1 MDRQTESYHFKA
13 ISVLTEASIKLDL
26 DATTF
31 AGAATLYHRFYKSIS
46 IDDVD
51 PHTLLMSCVHLAA
64 KLLDKSVY
72 SRDIINVFYQT
83 LHPDK
88 EPLEGGNNQV
98 YNGLRQSLAT
108 CELFLVR
115 AVGFSTELQLPHSH
129 LLYQLSAI
137 ADWMPPGA
145 LRQSR
150 LPTLAWSVL
159 RDSYHAPL
167 CLSYPPQA
175 LSLGVIAVAM
185 RLIGLRLPGEIESRQ
200 P

>member
-1 MDRQTESYHFKA
+1 
-13 ISVLTEASIKLDL
+13 
-26 DATTF
+26 
-31 AGAATLYHRFYKSIS
+31 
-46 IDDVD
+46 
-51 PHTLLMSCVHLAA
+51 TLLMSCVHLAA

-200 P
+200 PWYRALWPEASAGLMDRLVTDICRVYQLDQVLGAGAPAGFN